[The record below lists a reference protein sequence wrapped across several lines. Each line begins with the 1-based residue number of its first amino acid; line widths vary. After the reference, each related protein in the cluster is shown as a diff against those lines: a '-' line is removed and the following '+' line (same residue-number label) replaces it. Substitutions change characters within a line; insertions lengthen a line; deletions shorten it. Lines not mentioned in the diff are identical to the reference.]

1 MKRATKVISLLLCM
15 CLSVSAV
22 LVGCKEP
29 PSDISSSSQQQEIEL
44 QLDKTEYVLY
54 EDEEFTLH
62 ILSDST
68 QTAVWSSSDTSVA
81 SVTNSGRVLAKKEG
95 TAVITASVG
104 NSIASCTVTIK
115 KATGNGVEI
124 QTDKTAYLLS
134 LADGQGLQI
143 QATYFVD
150 DGTSQLQDELKTLEF
165 KSLNEKVATVS
176 SDGVITPIGLGTTDI
191 VISCEDATTS
201 VTADVYTDG
210 ISTPTEWMDVIKNSC
225 TVENLTTD
233 ARYFLENDIDFLGVE
248 YDIGQTAVGKNDEKA
263 NPYHFGSEIN
273 GNFHKVKNIT
283 AWKKDVQVNPDN
295 HQSIFGRTIGATVK
309 NIAFENVTFTSPRS
323 YGLSSVMMNHIST
336 GKVKDNQFTNVFADF
351 SYALE
356 RDEKGVRATGVTDS
370 AYNVYMDNVFIS
382 MRAAD
387 GSNLLEKFNEVYGFA
402 RAEWVWYGGSLSN
415 VIVLMEGLPDGLAM
429 FINDEAGDQKY
440 KHAKTN
446 CFVAQTVIQASYYA
460 HQIFTESIW
469 DLQANQIP
477 VLKERK

>member
-1 MKRATKVISLLLCM
+1 MMKRATKVISLLLCM

-233 ARYFLENDIDFLGVE
+233 ARYFLENDIDFLG
-248 YDIGQTAVGKNDEKA
+248 
-263 NPYHFGSEIN
+263 
-273 GNFHKVKNIT
+273 
-283 AWKKDVQVNPDN
+283 
-295 HQSIFGRTIGATVK
+295 
-309 NIAFENVTFTSPRS
+309 
-323 YGLSSVMMNHIST
+323 
-336 GKVKDNQFTNVFADF
+336 
-351 SYALE
+351 
-356 RDEKGVRATGVTDS
+356 
-370 AYNVYMDNVFIS
+370 
-382 MRAAD
+382 
-387 GSNLLEKFNEVYGFA
+387 
-402 RAEWVWYGGSLSN
+402 
-415 VIVLMEGLPDGLAM
+415 
-429 FINDEAGDQKY
+429 
-440 KHAKTN
+440 
-446 CFVAQTVIQASYYA
+446 
-460 HQIFTESIW
+460 
-469 DLQANQIP
+469 
-477 VLKERK
+477 